1 MPLRILL
8 ADDQQL
14 IRDGIK
20 ALLEQ
25 EGFEVVGMAVNGQEA
40 VQLAQTLNPD
50 VALLDLIMPVLSGV
64 EAGEQILRVCPRTR
78 VLLLTMHANDHL
90 VVEAL
95 KAGIRGY
102 VVKTQ
107 AVEDLVD
114 AIRAVTGGGIYLSP
128 RISRDAVHAYF
139 AGAEPRP
146 ETLAPRAP

>member
-64 EAGEQILRVCPRTR
+64 EACDQILRLCPRTR
-78 VLLLTMHANDHL
+78 ASHRTIHIPDHS
-90 VVEAL
+90 
-95 KAGIRGY
+95 G
-102 VVKTQ
+102 
-107 AVEDLVD
+107 
-114 AIRAVTGGGIYLSP
+114 
-128 RISRDAVHAYF
+128 
-139 AGAEPRP
+139 
-146 ETLAPRAP
+146 

>member
-1 MPLRILL
+1 MSLRILL

-14 IRDGIK
+14 VRDGIK

-25 EGFEVVGMAVNGQEA
+25 ERFEVVGAAVNGEEA
-40 VQLAQTLNPD
+40 VRLAQVLNPD
-50 VALLDLIMPVLSGV
+50 VAVLDLIMPVLSGV

-128 RISRDAVHAYF
+128 SISRDAVHAYF
-139 AGAEPRP
+139 AGTEPRP
-146 ETLAPRAP
+146 ETLAPLQP

>member
-14 IRDGIK
+14 VRDGIK

-25 EGFEVVGMAVNGQEA
+25 EGFEVVGAAVNGEEA
-40 VQLAQTLNPD
+40 VRLAQVLNPD
-50 VALLDLIMPVLSGV
+50 VAVLDLVMPVMSGLD
-64 EAGEQILRVCPRTR
+64 AGEQILRTCPRTH
-78 VLLLTMHANDHL
+78 VLLLTMHSREHQ
-90 VVEAL
+90 VVAAL

-114 AIRAVTGGGIYLSP
+114 AIRAVTGGEIYLSP
-128 RISRDAVHAYF
+128 KISKAAVGAYF
-139 AGAEPRP
+139 AGAEPR
-146 ETLAPRAP
+146 